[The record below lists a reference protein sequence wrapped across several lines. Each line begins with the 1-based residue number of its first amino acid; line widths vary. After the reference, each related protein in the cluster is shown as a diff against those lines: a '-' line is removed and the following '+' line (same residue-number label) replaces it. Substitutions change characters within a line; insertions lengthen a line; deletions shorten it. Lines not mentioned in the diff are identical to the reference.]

1 MSLSP
6 RLARGPLE
14 NCSDCDGEVLRNYRR
29 REGLGELWE
38 VPLEINTIAEPMSPR
53 GAGPG
58 ILSLALDTA
67 ARYAEE
73 VRR

>member
-14 NCSDCDGEVLRNYRR
+14 NCPDCDGEVLRNYRR

-53 GAGPG
+53 RPGPG
-58 ILSLALDTA
+58 ILTLALATTA
-67 ARYAEE
+67 QAVTR
-73 VRR
+73 